1 MTTNKEVAIE
11 EMLRDAEEA
20 AEPGDTKAGAVINTT
35 QDMTM
40 TAAEL
45 QSAGYVYV
53 YDTVNGKSSI
63 VNRNMLPQI
72 LQKTRPD
79 GTYVFST
86 RKPEGIEPVVGT
98 MKCYM
103 HPDDPDR
110 EKYTS
115 MGVIVCKKDD
125 FLNELDRLNH
135 LKNRHPR
142 AYATLELERTRLERE
157 EDRLERMAL
166 ADSIREINKAN
177 TTKGSKNG

>member
-72 LQKTRPD
+72 LQKQD
-79 GTYVFST
+79 LMVH
-86 RKPEGIEPVVGT
+86 
-98 MKCYM
+98 MC
-103 HPDDPDR
+103 
-110 EKYTS
+110 
-115 MGVIVCKKDD
+115 
-125 FLNELDRLNH
+125 FLQESQKEQNLLQV
-135 LKNRHPR
+135 L
-142 AYATLELERTRLERE
+142 
-157 EDRLERMAL
+157 
-166 ADSIREINKAN
+166 
-177 TTKGSKNG
+177 

>member
-20 AEPGDTKAGAVINTT
+20 AEPGVTKAGTVISQS

-53 YDTVNGKSSI
+53 YDTITAKSSI
-63 VNRNMLPQI
+63 V
-72 LQKTRPD
+72 K
-79 GTYVFST
+79 S
-86 RKPEGIEPVVGT
+86 
-98 MKCYM
+98 
-103 HPDDPDR
+103 
-110 EKYTS
+110 
-115 MGVIVCKKDD
+115 D
-125 FLNELDRLNH
+125 FLTELDRLTH

-142 AYATLELERTRLERE
+142 AYATLELERTRSERE

-166 ADSIREINKAN
+166 TDSLREMNKTN

>member
-20 AEPGDTKAGAVINTT
+20 AEPGGTKAGTVISQS

-40 TAAEL
+40 TTSEL

-53 YDTVNGKSSI
+53 YDTVTGKSSI
-63 VNRNMLPQI
+63 VNRNMLSQI
-72 LQKTRPD
+72 LQKIRPD
-79 GTYVFST
+79 GSYVFST
-86 RKPEGIEPVVGT
+86 KKPENIEIVQGT
-98 MKCYM
+98 LKCYM

-110 EKYTS
+110 AKHTK
-115 MGVIVCKKDD
+115 MGLIVCKKSD
-125 FLNELDRLNH
+125 FLTELDRLTH

-142 AYATLELERTRLERE
+142 AYATLELERTRSERE

-166 ADSIREINKAN
+166 TDSLREMSKAN
-177 TTKGSKNG
+177 TPKESKNG